1 MLLRKA
7 RTEITSDNVS
17 VLSFLEMMNSVLP
30 SYFNEERRETV
41 RDYIIQNKITR
52 KDITKYKYATSN
64 YYKMAEGIMVGKLR
78 DGYVKIHALGSKE
91 NKGDWKARFFVGGTM
106 VRKNSRGDKGL
117 IEYNSAID
125 DGMKN
130 ANTILSTYVKNTLN
144 N

>member
-1 MLLRKA
+1 MPKNRAIYDSRDLEKA
-7 RTEITSDNVS
+7 SDEILKKVDSA
-17 VLSFLEMMNSVLP
+17 VLAAAFKIRDEI
-30 SYFNEERRETV
+30 RE
-41 RDYIIQNKITR
+41 DFK

-106 VRKNSRGDKGL
+106 IRKNSRGDKGL
-117 IEYNSAID
+117 IDYNSAID

>member
-1 MLLRKA
+1 MPKNRAIYDSRDLEKA
-7 RTEITSDNVS
+7 SDEILKKVDSA
-17 VLSFLEMMNSVLP
+17 VLAAAFKIRDEI
-30 SYFNEERRETV
+30 RE
-41 RDYIIQNKITR
+41 DFK

-117 IEYNSAID
+117 IDYNSAID